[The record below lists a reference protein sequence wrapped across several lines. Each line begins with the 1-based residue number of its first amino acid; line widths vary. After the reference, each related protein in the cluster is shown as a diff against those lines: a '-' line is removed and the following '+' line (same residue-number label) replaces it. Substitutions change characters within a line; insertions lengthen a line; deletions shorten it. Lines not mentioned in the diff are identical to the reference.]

1 MIQKLF
7 FTILTLVGV
16 GGTAGVVLLLMY
28 FPRLVEDVEF
38 RCQLNM
44 QTNRLVSAMTKNDVF
59 IEYAEEFCKSM
70 KEQEKWME
78 EKSKEYYSNKSRDY
92 GN

>member
-1 MIQKLF
+1 MIKKLF
-7 FTILTLVGV
+7 FSILILVGV
-16 GGTAGVVLLLMY
+16 GGTAGVVLLLVY

-44 QTNRLVSAMTKNDVF
+44 QTMRLVSAMNNNDVF
-59 IEYAEEFCKSM
+59 IEYAKEICESM